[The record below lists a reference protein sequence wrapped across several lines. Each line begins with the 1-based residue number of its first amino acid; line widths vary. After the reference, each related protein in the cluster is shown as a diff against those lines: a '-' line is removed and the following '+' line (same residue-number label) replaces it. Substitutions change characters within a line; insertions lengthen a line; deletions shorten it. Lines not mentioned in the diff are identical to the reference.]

1 MLKLEGNIRKKSLP
15 FALGILFLG
24 AMLGSLAGELIKLLL
39 AEGVVKEV
47 FLRSID
53 IMLGPAMID
62 LVMFS
67 ITLGFTLKFNFIGII
82 GLAIAYYILRFW
94 R

>member
-1 MLKLEGNIRKKSLP
+1 MEKSRKKL
-15 FALGILFLG
+15 ALVFVLGVLLLG
-24 AMLGSLAGELIKLLL
+24 AMLGSLCGELIKSALP
-39 AEGVVKEV
+39 EGVVKEV

-53 IMLGPAMID
+53 ISVGPGILD

-67 ITLGFTLKFNFIGII
+67 ITLGFTLKFNLI
-82 GLAIAYYILRFW
+82 GLVGLAVAYYLIRFW

>member
-1 MLKLEGNIRKKSLP
+1 MDLTKRKLSIL
-15 FALGILFLG
+15 FVIGILLLG
-24 AMLGSLAGELIKLLL
+24 AMLGSLLGELLRSLIPD
-39 AEGVVKEV
+39 GVVKEV

-53 IMLGPAMID
+53 IRLGPAVID
-62 LVMFS
+62 LIMFS

-82 GLAIAYYILRFW
+82 GLAVAYYILRFW